1 MQLLPLYKAKKVTFF
16 MVGKKY
22 LVIFANI
29 IFFDSY
35 SCAAYFFGQCIRMTY
50 FKLIKIV

>member
-16 MVGKKY
+16 MVEKKY

-29 IFFDSY
+29 IFGIAILVRHISLGNV
-35 SCAAYFFGQCIRMTY
+35 S
-50 FKLIKIV
+50 V